1 MAGFLKEV
9 PNKTVNQGGAKRPGL
24 RSPYEQTCGLVYF
37 GRMLDKIRSIARGEL
52 PPGHIEDFEKDFDQ
66 KCAMFLGVT
75 YELLVSYAN
84 QGLTDEA
91 ILQSCFGMG
100 HRRSEGEIHMW
111 NEFMRKR
118 GWNDELTGLLQ
129 EQKKKRALLS
139 RSEIQTMFQFIDAD
153 SGRVV
158 NDNHTKTVGIRKRS
172 AIPAKEWPS
181 GKATHS
187 SDISERLG
195 LSEAPRRKYH
205 LTRLANY

>member
-1 MAGFLKEV
+1 M
-9 PNKTVNQGGAKRPGL
+9 NQGGAKRPDL
-24 RSPYEQTCGLVYF
+24 RSPYEKTCGLVYF

-52 PPGHIEDFEKDFDQ
+52 PPEYIEDFEKDFDQ
-66 KCAMFLGVT
+66 KCAMFLGVS

-100 HRRSEGEIHMW
+100 HRPSDGEIHMW

-129 EQKKKRALLS
+129 EQKKRRAMLS

-158 NDNHTKTVGIRKRS
+158 NDNHTKTAGVRKRS

-181 GKATHS
+181 DKATHS
-187 SDISERLG
+187 SDISDRLG
-195 LSEAPRRKYH
+195 LSEIPRRKYH
-205 LTRLANY
+205 LTRPATY